1 MKLGVH
7 VLPKFTRDITDRN
20 RTSPFAFTGDK
31 FEFRMLGSASSISC
45 ANIVFNTAVAESLRI
60 YADRLEKADDF
71 ETMLNSM
78 IKKTIR
84 DHKRIIFNGNGYDD
98 AWIRE
103 ATEKRG
109 LLNLRTTPDALPAL
123 LEKKTWTCSQ
133 RTRSSLRPSCRRDT
147 RYRSTTTARR
157 STSRRFP

>member
-1 MKLGVH
+1 MISIFLGDELTAVLDAIEKDEPYSASAKTVMKLGVH

-78 IKKTIR
+78 IKKTI
-84 DHKRIIFNGNGYDD
+84 
-98 AWIRE
+98 
-103 ATEKRG
+103 T
-109 LLNLRTTPDALPAL
+109 
-123 LEKKTWTCSQ
+123 
-133 RTRSSLRPSCRRDT
+133 
-147 RYRSTTTARR
+147 
-157 STSRRFP
+157 